1 MANHHILW
9 ADDEID
15 LLKPH
20 ILFLKSKGYDVTTAN
35 NGRDAIE
42 LAASGDFDL
51 IILDENMPGLTG
63 LETLSEIKVTMPHIP
78 VIMITK
84 SEEEDLM
91 NQALGNKIADYLIKP
106 VNPNQIFLSLKKLL
120 HSGKLVNEQTSSDY
134 RRAFAEIS
142 GQIASASCI
151 EDWYQLYSKL
161 TFWEMQ
167 LTASDTGMSEMLQM
181 QKTEANTEFAKFVKR
196 NYEDWVGADVP
207 DTSVEGTPL
216 MSPLI
221 IPRKIFPL
229 LDNGEKVFFIV
240 IDNFRLDQWQTIRPI
255 LAEYFSYE
263 EDLYCSI
270 LPTATQYAR
279 NSIFSGLM
287 PLKIA
292 KMFPDL
298 WVDEDEAEGKNL
310 NEAPLIE
317 TLFSRYRRKCRFS
330 YNKINDSAAG
340 EKLIADFANLE
351 RDIQRAACN
360 LRMAVYILIHRP
372 YNNRRRFLNIRH
384 KAVVRCR
391 CHQNIALLEG
401 MLHVITHFDNARAS
415 ACFLRTRASTLA
427 EDIAHNIHAQRICR
441 AADANRHPHCQHDRI
456 AIIYQSAALR
466 NLHYRIKYTALRQV
480 PFIMQGFAAPNQVH
494 LPPSTFVRR
503 TQPQSGKPAGASQ
516 SYAL

>member
-279 NSIFSGLM
+279 NSI
-287 PLKIA
+287 
-292 KMFPDL
+292 
-298 WVDEDEAEGKNL
+298 
-310 NEAPLIE
+310 
-317 TLFSRYRRKCRFS
+317 
-330 YNKINDSAAG
+330 
-340 EKLIADFANLE
+340 
-351 RDIQRAACN
+351 
-360 LRMAVYILIHRP
+360 
-372 YNNRRRFLNIRH
+372 
-384 KAVVRCR
+384 
-391 CHQNIALLEG
+391 
-401 MLHVITHFDNARAS
+401 
-415 ACFLRTRASTLA
+415 
-427 EDIAHNIHAQRICR
+427 
-441 AADANRHPHCQHDRI
+441 
-456 AIIYQSAALR
+456 
-466 NLHYRIKYTALRQV
+466 
-480 PFIMQGFAAPNQVH
+480 
-494 LPPSTFVRR
+494 
-503 TQPQSGKPAGASQ
+503 
-516 SYAL
+516 